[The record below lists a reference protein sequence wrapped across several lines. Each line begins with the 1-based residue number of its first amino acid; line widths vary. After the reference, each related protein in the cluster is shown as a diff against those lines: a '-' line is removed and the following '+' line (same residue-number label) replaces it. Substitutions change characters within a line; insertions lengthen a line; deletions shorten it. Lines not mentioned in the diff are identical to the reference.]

1 MVIVDWDVRV
11 NIVYFIIYNN
21 LFDKKNR
28 ILEKYKIVSEIDV
41 NRFLEKYYFFLNL
54 KIVFLIKRKDIEFK
68 RLFVVLVLLDN
79 N

>member
-1 MVIVDWDVRV
+1 MLGLILF
-11 NIVYFIIYNN
+11 ILLFIIIY
-21 LFDKKNR
+21 LIKNR
-28 ILEKYKIVSEIDV
+28 ILEKYKIVSEMDV